1 MHVLIKMKDAGEMV
15 FELFPE
21 NAPITVGNFISL
33 VNRKFY
39 DGLTFHRVVKDY
51 VIQGGSEDNTCMCPT
66 SFTITGEFAENGH
79 DTGLVHVRGAISMA
93 RGDDFNSAGTQFF
106 VVHKDAHQLDGR
118 YAAFG
123 MLTEGFDV
131 LDTIAN
137 IDTDSPERENRPL
150 EHQVIEFIEVYS

>member
-1 MHVLIKMKDAGEMV
+1 MQVLIKMKDAGEMV

-21 NAPITVGNFISL
+21 QAPITVGNFISL
-33 VNRKFY
+33 INSKFY

-66 SFTITGEFAENGH
+66 DFTIPGEFSENGH
-79 DTGLVHVRGAISMA
+79 DTGLVHARGAISMA
-93 RGDDFNSAGTQFF
+93 RGEDFNSAGSQFF
-106 VVHKDAHQLDGR
+106 VMHRDAHQLDGR
-118 YAAFG
+118 YAVFG

-137 IDTDSPERENRPL
+137 VGTAPPEHENRPL
-150 EHQVIEFIEVYS
+150 EPQVIEFIRVHS